1 MSMDRTN
8 SGCHGLILDEKISA
22 NSNARAVDRPW
33 NRCYIRC
40 MARRRRRH
48 EQQTF
53 LNKSGTKVRGRR
65 GGRRKNA
72 GRKPNNGVHAG
83 MPHEKR
89 PRLTPSSPLHVTLR
103 VLAIIKTLRD
113 FDIYPAFQK
122 ATMSAARFG
131 QNMADGEWFRIV
143 HLSIQS
149 NHVHLLVEASS
160 RAALARGM
168 QSFQISA
175 AKWINRAVS
184 KRSGKR
190 RRGSVF
196 ADRYH
201 AESIKSPLQARR
213 ALSYVLNNWRKH
225 ERDRTFTSSAWRV
238 DPFSSGVS
246 FTGWKDLADRGLAR
260 WRVPDG
266 YVPLTV
272 LEPTTWLLRVGWRKH
287 GLVPCAEPP
296 SARMFEHPG

>member
-8 SGCHGLILDEKISA
+8 SGCHGLVLDEKISA

-201 AESIKSPLQARR
+201 A
-213 ALSYVLNNWRKH
+213 
-225 ERDRTFTSSAWRV
+225 
-238 DPFSSGVS
+238 
-246 FTGWKDLADRGLAR
+246 
-260 WRVPDG
+260 
-266 YVPLTV
+266 
-272 LEPTTWLLRVGWRKH
+272 
-287 GLVPCAEPP
+287 
-296 SARMFEHPG
+296 